1 MDTEKNNTNSDAA
14 YKDEAMTEQA
24 ACCTPPAKQASDS
37 SGQSTEQDAAISG
50 NAAEPEQAP
59 EQGKKSAKGSLI
71 SSVYDIAEMF
81 AICATVVLLI
91 FTFVARL
98 TVVEGTSMVQTLHE
112 GEFMLVRSIAYKPER
127 GDIVVVDDPTAG
139 PYAHP
144 LIKRVIAVGGDTL
157 DIDFQTWT
165 VTVNGEVLDE
175 SAYRYLDP
183 NAFLTAEY
191 EFPIT
196 IKEGHVF
203 VMGDNRHHSA
213 DSRIRVIGQ
222 IDERCVVGK
231 AAIRVLPLSKF
242 KYFG

>member
-1 MDTEKNNTNSDAA
+1 MDTEKNNTN
-14 YKDEAMTEQA
+14 KDGVCENEAPQESQIEEASAQTTEQTA
-24 ACCTPPAKQASDS
+24 LQSPEDDSVKRKKAS
-37 SGQSTEQDAAISG
+37 
-50 NAAEPEQAP
+50 
-59 EQGKKSAKGSLI
+59 KGSFAA
-71 SSVYDIAEMF
+71 SVYDVAEMF

-91 FTFVARL
+91 FTFIARL

-112 GEFMLVRSIAYKPER
+112 GEFMLVRSVAYTPER

-144 LIKRVIAVGGDTL
+144 LIKRVIALGGDTV

-183 NAFLTAEY
+183 NAFLSAEY

-231 AAIRVLPLSKF
+231 AAVRVLPFSKF